1 MVDKTDDRFNAL
13 KAPLEN
19 KKLLYHRRLP
29 VCHQYRNHNRSVGIS
44 FPYGTMTGLEDH
56 ITIIDGRMYEPGKN
70 ENDAYEVI
78 GTEYSLKSSRLT
90 LGSTYELTNI
100 FSPGETIKVEI
111 VGILTP
117 QTRQIHIG
125 RKGSIPTQTCF

>member
-1 MVDKTDDRFNAL
+1 MA
-13 KAPLEN
+13 
-19 KKLLYHRRLP
+19 
-29 VCHQYRNHNRSVGIS
+29 
-44 FPYGTMTGLEDH
+44 TMTGLEDH

-100 FSPGETIKVEI
+100 FRI
-111 VGILTP
+111 
-117 QTRQIHIG
+117 TRKLLQVT
-125 RKGSIPTQTCF
+125 KDEMTLNSSKQNLSSITTLMTK